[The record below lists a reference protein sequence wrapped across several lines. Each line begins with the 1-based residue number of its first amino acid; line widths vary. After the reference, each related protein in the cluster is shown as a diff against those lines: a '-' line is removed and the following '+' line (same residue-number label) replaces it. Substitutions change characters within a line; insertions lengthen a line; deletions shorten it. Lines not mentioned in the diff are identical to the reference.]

1 MYTLAKNVVYVHF
14 LSANLNKNR
23 DRKCTF
29 ISITLYYRKKNPNSL
44 IMQSSCLIFAK
55 SKHRGILKA
64 LRPDFHMREIWGFL
78 SPPPIFS
85 NIAAKYRKSKFFFRN
100 PLIIMYQRRKV
111 RISKNFPA
119 PLMTHSDASLSNSVW
134 A

>member
-1 MYTLAKNVVYVHF
+1 MYIYFDHTL
-14 LSANLNKNR
+14 LP
-23 DRKCTF
+23 
-29 ISITLYYRKKNPNSL
+29 KKNPNSL

-85 NIAAKYRKSKFFFRN
+85 NIAAQYRKSKFFFSK
-100 PLIIMYQRRKV
+100 PLNYYVSEKK
-111 RISKNFPA
+111 SED
-119 PLMTHSDASLSNSVW
+119 L
-134 A
+134 